1 MFSIPAKL
9 WLSFNFITFFFIWGV
24 FLPFWGIW
32 LSDQGVSSESIGLL
46 FSIGL
51 LLRFVSNLTLLPMVS
66 SAKSTLSLL
75 RFLVFFTLLA
85 FALLLFF
92 HDYIWLAV
100 ITLVVNFMMGPL
112 APLGDLVGTR
122 LVKQIQLDYGRVRLW
137 GSLSFIVGSTCV
149 GWLIVG
155 SGNDAILWA
164 IIAATL
170 VMWLLSLLNLSP
182 QLHDE
187 IIATT
192 EKKQSLFTLFKR
204 PDVLLFL
211 IIVGAIQGSHGA
223 FYAFGTIYWN
233 EVGFSGVTISW
244 LWAIGVFAEILLM
257 RFNKKLFTGWSIK
270 QMMLLGLL
278 AAIIRWLVFAFSENV
293 YLLATFQTF
302 HAFTFAVTH
311 LAAIRYIALQKNSE
325 MVSYQSLYSGVAL
338 GLMMAGFTYL
348 SGIFYAQL
356 HGHVFLIMSL
366 LLIPVLFCIKIW
378 KAE

>member
-1 MFSIPAKL
+1 M
-9 WLSFNFITFFFIWGV
+9 WLSLNFITFFFIWGV

-32 LSDQGVSSESIGLL
+32 LLDKGVSSENIGLL
-46 FSIGL
+46 FSLGL

-66 SAKSTLSLL
+66 SAKSNLRLL

-85 FALLLFF
+85 FSFLLFF
-92 HDYIWLAV
+92 HDHIWLAV

-155 SGNDAILWA
+155 SGKDAILWA
-164 IIAATL
+164 IIVATM
-170 VMWLLSLLNLSP
+170 VMWLLSLLSLSP

-187 IIATT
+187 VISTT
-192 EKKQSLFTLFKR
+192 EKKQSLFSLFKR
-204 PDVLLFL
+204 RNVLLFL

-223 FYAFGTIYWN
+223 FYAFGTIHWS
-233 EVGFSGVTISW
+233 EIGLSGVTISW

-257 RFNKKLFTGWSIK
+257 RFNNKLFTKWSIK

-278 AAIIRWLVFAFSENV
+278 AAITRWLVFALSDNV

-302 HAFTFAVTH
+302 HALTFAVTH
-311 LAAIRYIALQKNSE
+311 LATIRYIALQKNSE

-356 HGHVFLIMSL
+356 HGYVFLIMSL
-366 LLIPVLFCIKIW
+366 LLIPVFWCIKVW